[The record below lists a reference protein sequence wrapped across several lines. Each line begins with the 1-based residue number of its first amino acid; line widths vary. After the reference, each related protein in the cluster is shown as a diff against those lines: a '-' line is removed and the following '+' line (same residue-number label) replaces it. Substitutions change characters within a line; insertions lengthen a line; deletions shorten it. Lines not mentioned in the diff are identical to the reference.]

1 MNLELDFVRKSA
13 RISAPGAAMLACG
26 LLAAG
31 FSLQQYV
38 MLTAEID
45 SRAHEGGAR
54 AVLREIGKEV
64 DLDQLRAR
72 LLAANKIVAKR
83 TTPWDALFRDIEA
96 VSDKKVGL
104 LSVQPEL
111 AGRQV
116 RITGEA
122 HDVAALTGYIE
133 RLAQKSSLGNLHLTG
148 HEVRKVDGQ
157 SVIRFGLSATW
168 TMEPA

>member
-1 MNLELDFVRKSA
+1 MNLELDFVRKST
-13 RISAPGAAMLACG
+13 RMGAPGALLLACG

-38 MLTAEID
+38 SLTAEID
-45 SRAHEGGAR
+45 SRAHQGGARPTAREGGA
-54 AVLREIGKEV
+54 AVN
-64 DLDQLRAR
+64 LDQLRTR
-72 LLAANKIVAKR
+72 LLAANNIVEKR

-96 VSDKKVGL
+96 VSDKKIGL

-122 HDVAALTGYIE
+122 HDVAALAGYIK
-133 RLAQKSSLGNLHLTG
+133 RLAQKSSLGDLHLTD
-148 HEVRKVDGQ
+148 HEILKVEGQ
-157 SVIRFGLSATW
+157 TVIRFGLSAIW